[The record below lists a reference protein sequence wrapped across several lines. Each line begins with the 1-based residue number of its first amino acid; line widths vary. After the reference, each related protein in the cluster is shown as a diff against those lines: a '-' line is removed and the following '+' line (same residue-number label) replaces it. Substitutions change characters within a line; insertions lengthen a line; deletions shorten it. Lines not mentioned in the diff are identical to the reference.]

1 MQLPSQPICWSKR
14 SFLTVPLFRSRLRQ
28 RFYAIIYQKTSGIH
42 FIRRLL
48 YFVSTIP
55 TEVIFF
61 LLCVLAGNKS
71 ASIGGQRAS
80 WLIRILQREKS
91 RALLR
96 FGDWVWNTGWRG
108 PRFQPKIYTLKNLL
122 TPARAQSLIFAGF
135 EGSSSQGCKTAVCRW
150 VIAPGPRIQPRNCT
164 VRIWRLARLNSADV
178 TASSLYGRTEFDR
191 FLAIKCL
198 ISSSYQSTNGHF
210 SNLFSAGLFC
220 QTIFE
225 IYNMSFFFYPF
236 GQMLSPLLHV

>member
-1 MQLPSQPICWSKR
+1 MQLPPQPICWSKR
-14 SFLTVPLFRSRLRQ
+14 SFLTVPLFPSRLRR
-28 RFYAIIYQKTSGIH
+28 RFYAVIYQKLSGIH

-48 YFVSTIP
+48 YLVSTIP
-55 TEVIFF
+55 TEVIFC

-91 RALLR
+91 PALLR
-96 FGDWVWNTGWRG
+96 FGDRVWNTGWRG

-122 TPARAQSLIFAGF
+122 TPARAQSLIFARF
-135 EGSSSQGCKTAVCRW
+135 EESASQGGKTAVCRW

-164 VRIWRLARLNSADV
+164 VRIWRLAPLNTADV
-178 TASSLYGRTEFDR
+178 MASPVDGRTEFDR

-198 ISSSYQSTNGHF
+198 ISSSYQRTNGHF

-220 QTIFE
+220 QTIFQ
-225 IYNMSFFFYPF
+225 IFFFFYAF
-236 GQMLSPLLHV
+236 GQMLSHFLHV

>member
-1 MQLPSQPICWSKR
+1 MQLPSQLICWSKR
-14 SFLTVPLFRSRLRQ
+14 SFHNGSFILVQIATAFLCCHLPKDVRYS
-28 RFYAIIYQKTSGIH
+28 FYPQASI
-42 FIRRLL
+42 FCL
-48 YFVSTIP
+48 YNPNWSH
-55 TEVIFF
+55 FF

-108 PRFQPKIYTLKNLL
+108 LRFQPKIYTLKNLL
-122 TPARAQSLIFAGF
+122 TPARAQSLISARF
-135 EGSSSQGCKTAVCRW
+135 EGSASQGCKTAVCRW
-150 VIAPGPRIQPRNCT
+150 VIAPGLRIQPRNCT
-164 VRIWRLARLNSADV
+164 VRIWKLARSNSADV
-178 TASSLYGRTEFDR
+178 TASSMYGRTEFDR

-198 ISSSYQSTNGHF
+198 ISSSYQRTNGHF

-220 QTIFE
+220 QTIFQ
-225 IYNMSFFFYPF
+225 IYNIFFFFYAF
-236 GQMLSPLLHV
+236 GQMLSPFLHV